1 MKPPRSSWL
10 APFGHAIRGIAEAV
24 RHERHMRIHATAATA
39 VAAAG
44 LWLRVGLADWLWLG
58 AAATVVIAAELMNT
72 AIERAVDLAS
82 PERHPLAK
90 TAKDAAAG
98 AVLVTAL
105 FAAFVGLAVLG
116 PPLWRVISG
125 S

>member
-1 MKPPRSSWL
+1 
-10 APFGHAIRGIAEAV
+10 
-24 RHERHMRIHATAATA
+24 MRIHATAATA